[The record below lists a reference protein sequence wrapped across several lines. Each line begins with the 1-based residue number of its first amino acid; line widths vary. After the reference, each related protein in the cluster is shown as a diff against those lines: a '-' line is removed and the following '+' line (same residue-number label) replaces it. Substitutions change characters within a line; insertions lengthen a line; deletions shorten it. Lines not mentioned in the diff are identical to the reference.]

1 MSDGELIC
9 RDCGNIFYACE
20 AGRVKEPHDEIP
32 GGFYE
37 TFFICP
43 VCGSTDYEDA
53 AYCDKCGGAFLEDKL
68 YGGHYCNDCI
78 GDFLASSYVTMF
90 AQENLD
96 EFAEFVYEKEAC
108 KCSSQRGT

>member
-9 RDCGNIFYACE
+9 RECGNIFYACE

-53 AYCDKCGGAFLEDKL
+53 SYCEHCGGAFLEEKL
-68 YGGHYCNDCI
+68 RGGYYCNDCM
-78 GDFLASSYVTMF
+78 GDFLASSYVVQF
-90 AQENLD
+90 AQEEAD
-96 EFAEFVYEKEAC
+96 AFAEFVHEREEKWDA
-108 KCSSQRGT
+108 

>member
-43 VCGSTDYEDA
+43 CCGSSNYEDA
-53 AYCDKCGGAFLEDKL
+53 AYCDKCGAAVLEEKL
-68 YGGHYCNDCI
+68 YGGHYCDECMES
-78 GDFLASSYVTMF
+78 FLGTSYAVGF
-90 AQENLD
+90 CEENYE
-96 EFAEFVYEKEAC
+96 EFAEYVYEKEEC
-108 KCSSQRGT
+108 QCSSVKGT

>member
-37 TFFICP
+37 TFYICP
-43 VCGSTDYEDA
+43 CCGSSDYEDA
-53 AYCDKCGGAFLEDKL
+53 SYCDCCGGAFLEEKL
-68 YGGHYCNDCI
+68 YGGHYCKECI
-78 GDFLASSYVTMF
+78 TEYLTKVDLTVGYAAED
-90 AQENLD
+90 LD
-96 EFAEFVYEKEAC
+96 SFAEYVYEKEA
-108 KCSSQRGT
+108 K